1 MHLNTL
7 DYELWDEVTEQEEWD
22 NIYNAGF
29 KGLKRLRPKGSK
41 DFREFQF
48 DVLMANPPFAGDI
61 KEPRMIARYDLA
73 KKPDGKWQTK
83 VGRDILFIERNLN
96 FLKPGGRMA
105 IVLPQGRFN
114 NSSDKNIRDFIAE
127 RCRILAVVGLHG
139 NTFKPH
145 TGTKTSVLFVQK
157 WNDDP
162 KVGALCPRQDD
173 YNIFFA
179 TMRKSGKV
187 NSGEKMWRKISSSTS
202 PPDELSELMPPSP
215 MQRVVGVEGDFLQD
229 VHGHLVVDHDLYNHE
244 GLTEDG
250 IAEAF
255 IEFAKKENLSF
266 FEPSPSV
273 TPFDAVRYRR
283 LMDGL
288 EAVESCFSQL
298 ERTTR
303 IDSEFF
309 KKYHIKLANLLG
321 NKETEALTK
330 FVYVSDGNHLKISDS
345 FSDEGIPY
353 YRGQDIHTFFIERS
367 NPIFIDEEAYNQSF
381 MIRSHLRMGDILL
394 SIIGTIGAVSLVST
408 NQPAT
413 CNCKLAIL
421 RPKNQKSEFIATF
434 LNSEFGQ
441 SQIDRFTRCAVQMG
455 LLLEDMDQIIVP
467 VLNENFKK
475 LITDIINYSKLLLDQ
490 ADLTYQQAEDL
501 LLSELGLK
509 DWQPTEETVAVKS
522 FSESFLSSNRLDA
535 EYYQPK
541 QQKVMTIMHQ
551 SGLCIGD
558 VVSLAKRKFQPEK
571 QGTFNYIEIG
581 NLSGEGFANSEVVA
595 MEEAPSRAQWFVKP
609 NDVITSTVRPIR
621 RLSALIESEQ
631 NNYICSSG
639 FAVLKPTKIEPEVLL
654 LYLRSPI
661 LCEILDLHTTASMY
675 PAISTEGLLKI
686 PITLPKESTRQKI
699 TEKVRES
706 RKAREQSKQLLEIAK
721 TGVERA
727 IETDE
732 ATATTWINQQLE
744 ALGINLSNSN

>member
-179 TMRKSGKV
+179 TMRKSGKD
-187 NSGEKMWRKISSSTS
+187 NSGEKMWRKISSFTS